1 MLEPRPIPRKVIA
14 GGLLLGGAL
23 IALIVMRAK
32 NEPLVIP
39 ADASAPVREDA
50 PTQPAV
56 PSRPADPAAPATV
69 PSGTPA
75 PVDLGPAML
84 EARKLDDA
92 RVALAKNDPKAAL
105 AALDSYERV
114 VRGPGALRHEATVL
128 RVEALVKVGRKVDA
142 RALAMSVRDD
152 SAWADDQPRLDAI
165 LEDAGLN

>member
-1 MLEPRPIPRKVIA
+1 MPEPRPIPRKVIA

-32 NEPLVIP
+32 NEPLVVP
-39 ADASAPVREDA
+39 ADASAPVRED
-50 PTQPAV
+50 PPMQSAV
-56 PSRPADPAAPATV
+56 PSRPADPAAPQTV
-69 PSGTPA
+69 PSGAPA